1 MDGLS
6 QGLIG
11 SAFAL
16 ALLVPVDVWVFLDAR
31 RRERDHDQVQ
41 LEIGPLRFERPTQWL
56 AGCLLLFVVFVP
68 AYLVARQHAN

>member
-1 MDGLS
+1 MDQLS

-16 ALLVPVDVWVFLDAR
+16 ALLVPIDVWVFLDAR
-31 RRERDHDQVQ
+31 RRERARDEVQ
-41 LEIGPLRFERPTQWL
+41 LGVGPLLFSRPSQWL

-68 AYLVARQHAN
+68 AYLVARTRSS